1 MDKDTPPKATTPARR
16 QFFAIGMR
24 TVIIGG
30 IGSYAMSQE
39 AKRRRLAGDPNC
51 IELNTCQ
58 DCVEL
63 PSGCQKDKAEDFRS
77 ATGKARGKF
86 SG

>member
-1 MDKDTPPKATTPARR
+1 MSQPSSPKATTPARR

-63 PSGCQKDKAEDFRS
+63 PSGCKKDKAANFR
-77 ATGKARGKF
+77 ADTEKK
-86 SG
+86 SGQLQG

>member
-1 MDKDTPPKATTPARR
+1 MDQPTPPQATPTKRR

-30 IGSYAMSQE
+30 IGSYALSQE
-39 AKRRRLAGDPNC
+39 AKRRRLANDPNC
-51 IELNTCQ
+51 IRLDTCQ

-63 PSGCQKDKAEDFRS
+63 PAGCSKDKAENFRAQNS
-77 ATGKARGKF
+77 
-86 SG
+86 